1 MSVFTEPQD
10 NPDPNRAA
18 LTLLDYLSNLFG
30 QEKAPRIPSSRVAD
44 DSTQDRLDWLVATG
58 KEFGLRVER
67 VALAPSAAAE
77 TSAEQSPLV
86 GLLHDGSGW
95 LVLHGFRSG
104 RVKAAVARGALV
116 EAHLLKPAAVAE
128 MLGLPEDHPA
138 DWLLVQPQA
147 PFAQA
152 ASADGHH
159 TDMPP
164 MRRLIEMMRPE
175 SADLGLLLGLAVGS
189 GLLAL
194 APPVAVQALVNTV
207 AMGGMGQTLAVL
219 SIILLGFLVFS
230 GAVHVLESYL
240 VELVQRRIFVR
251 LAADMAYRLPKVRCE
266 VYDSQHGGELVNRFF
281 DVLTVQK
288 ASSSLLLDGLSL
300 LMQAAVGLIL
310 LAFYHPFLL
319 AFDIVLLVS
328 IGFIMFVLGRGAV
341 PSAVEESMAKY
352 ALVAWLE
359 IIARNLW
366 TFKSDGGPRWA
377 VERTDTLAHAYLAA
391 KRAHYR
397 VVLRQIIGSVSLY
410 AVATTSLLAIGGYLV
425 INRQLTLGQLVAAE
439 LIVSTV
445 LASLIKFGKQLE
457 GFYDLMAGVNKIGHL
472 LDLPLER
479 EHGATPAKT
488 GPATLAVRGLSFG
501 YGARRPVL
509 AGVDFAIQAGERVAV
524 LGGHGSGKST
534 LAQLVCGLR
543 QPDGG
548 SIEFDGIA
556 IGNLRLDA
564 LRTRISVVGTAEII
578 EDSLFENV
586 RLGRPGMGVDTVERA
601 LASVGLTDEGAGLPT
616 LTVDMLV
623 GPNGSP
629 LSTVQTRLLSIA
641 RAIAGSPAL
650 LVLDCVLDD
659 LDEASRRRVA
669 TALIAAHAPWTL
681 LVLTRSPSVAAL
693 CGRVV
698 ELPVRGQAV
707 GAERA
712 TDYGGGGDFR
722 HG

>member
-10 NPDPNRAA
+10 NPDLNRAA
-18 LTLLDYLSNLFG
+18 LTLLDFLSELFG
-30 QEKAPRIPSSRVAD
+30 QEKATRVSSSRVVGAYP
-44 DSTQDRLDWLVATG
+44 QDRLDWLVAIG
-58 KEFGLRVER
+58 KERGLRIER
-67 VALAPSAAAE
+67 VALTPNIAAE
-77 TSAEQSPLV
+77 TSGVQSPLV
-86 GLLHDGSGW
+86 SLLNDGTGW

-104 RVKAAVARGALV
+104 QVKAVAVRGELT

-128 MLGLPEDHPA
+128 LLGLPEDQPV

-147 PFAQA
+147 PFAEA
-152 ASADGHH
+152 ASTDGHRH
-159 TDMPP
+159 DMPP
-164 MRRLIEMMRPE
+164 VRRLIEMMRPE

-207 AMGGMGQTLAVL
+207 AMGGMGQALAVL
-219 SIILLGFLVFS
+219 TIILFGFLVFS
-230 GAVHVLESYL
+230 GSVHVLESYL

-251 LAADMAYRLPKVRCE
+251 LATDMAYRLPKVRCE
-266 VYDSQHGGELVNRFF
+266 VYDSHHGGELVNRFF

-288 ASSSLLLDGLSL
+288 SGSSLLLDGLSL
-300 LMQAAVGLIL
+300 LMQAVVGLIL

-319 AFDIVLLVS
+319 AFDIVLLLS

-341 PSAVEESMAKY
+341 ASAIEESAAKY
-352 ALVAWLE
+352 GLVAWLE

-366 TFKSDGGPRWA
+366 TFKSDGGPQWA

-391 KRAHYR
+391 KRTHYR

-410 AVATTSLLAIGGYLV
+410 AVATTALLAIGGYLV

-457 GFYDLMAGVNKIGHL
+457 SFYDLMAGVNKIGHL

-479 EHGATPAKT
+479 EHGATPAMP
-488 GPATLAVRGLSFG
+488 GPATLAVRGLCFG
-501 YGARRPVL
+501 YGSKRPVL

-534 LAQLVCGLR
+534 LAQLLSGLR
-543 QPDGG
+543 QPEEGH
-548 SIEFDGIA
+548 IEFDGIN

-578 EDSLFENV
+578 EGSLFENV
-586 RLGRPGMGVDTVERA
+586 RMGRSGIGIDKVERA
-601 LASVGLTDEGAGLPT
+601 LAMVGLADEWAGLPG
-616 LTVDMLV
+616 LTVDTII

-629 LSTVQTRLLSIA
+629 LSTSQTRLLSIA

-650 LVLDCVLDD
+650 LVLDGVLDD
-659 LDEASRRRVA
+659 LEEESRRRLA
-669 TALIAAHAPWTL
+669 TALIAANAPWTL
-681 LVLTRSPSVAAL
+681 LVLTRSPSVATL
-693 CGRVV
+693 CGRIV
-698 ELPVRGQAV
+698 ELPTRGQAV
-707 GAERA
+707 GATRV
-712 TDYGGGGDFR
+712 TNHGGQGDLR